1 VRSLA
6 ASWRVPLAG
15 SLAGLAVVVL
25 AAANPL
31 SFFEIA
37 ELKALDAQFTLR
49 GPREPQSPI
58 VLVTIDEDSFDGLNL
73 AWPWPRAVH
82 AKFLDIV
89 GRGGPVAIGMDILF
103 TEPSSRGPA
112 DDAALGAAVDRVHDR
127 IVLAAALTTVGD
139 ASFVKQALNPPIPEI
154 RGRAAFGSAD
164 YDSDADAFVRPH
176 ARGASVFALSEKG
189 ATSAAASWLANRE
202 NAADLIGGVNLQGKD
217 RYLKMTLA
225 DLSLT
230 AQIND
235 SLKAGRAVLSE
246 LGGVNDL
253 HKSDVEQAGFA
264 VLKAPDIP
272 SILVETAFISNP
284 EEELRLRSTAYQ
296 NKVAEAIFVGIKR
309 YFVKNPPLARDRV
322 ALN

>member
-6 ASWRVPLAG
+6 ASWRVLLAG
-15 SLAGLAVVVL
+15 SLAGLAIVVL

-58 VLVTIDEDSFDGLNL
+58 VVVTIDEDSFDGLNL

-112 DDAALGAAVDRVHDR
+112 DDMALAAAVDRMRDR

-139 ASFVKQALNPPIPEI
+139 ASFVKQALNPPIPEAGPPSAPPTTI
-154 RGRAAFGSAD
+154 PTPTPSSAARPSSATSRTGSGRASTCCSTASGSARD
-164 YDSDADAFVRPH
+164 WR
-176 ARGASVFALSEKG
+176 
-189 ATSAAASWLANRE
+189 
-202 NAADLIGGVNLQGKD
+202 
-217 RYLKMTLA
+217 
-225 DLSLT
+225 
-230 AQIND
+230 
-235 SLKAGRAVLSE
+235 AGRAPPAASCW
-246 LGGVNDL
+246 
-253 HKSDVEQAGFA
+253 STTAGA
-264 VLKAPDIP
+264 R
-272 SILVETAFISNP
+272 T
-284 EEELRLRSTAYQ
+284 RS
-296 NKVAEAIFVGIKR
+296 R
-309 YFVKNPPLARDRV
+309 
-322 ALN
+322 